1 MSEIDHK
8 EVADL
13 AERLIALKQGVG
25 AAETPSE
32 AQAYKNSLRNAC
44 DNHID
49 LLSRAYLDMVKQCNY
64 WRTLYT
70 GGVGELPLENEQKG
84 GEA

>member
-8 EVADL
+8 EAADL
-13 AERLIALKQGVG
+13 AERLIALKQGIG

-49 LLSRAYLDMVKQCNY
+49 LLSRAYLDMERRRDY
-64 WRTLYT
+64 WRTIAQ
-70 GGVGELPLENEQKG
+70 GGVGELPLENDQKKRR
-84 GEA
+84 